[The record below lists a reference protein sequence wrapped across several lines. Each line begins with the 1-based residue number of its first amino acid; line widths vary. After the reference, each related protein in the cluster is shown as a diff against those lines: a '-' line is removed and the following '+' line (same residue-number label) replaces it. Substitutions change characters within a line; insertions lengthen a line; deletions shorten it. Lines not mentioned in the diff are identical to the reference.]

1 MKSFPEKLIAIFVFL
16 FFISCKKESD
26 ASPANHAPL
35 ASLSF
40 IITSADPLTVS
51 FTVTASDADNDPLSY
66 AWDFGQGITKNGS
79 AIETATYDTG
89 KTYTIKVTV
98 SDGHSSPV
106 ILTTTLDAD
115 VTTINIDET
124 QQFQTM
130 EGFGGFGAKDVY
142 WSSGPFTTSEF
153 VNTLMND
160 LGLTILR
167 DNIPTNF
174 EIVNDN
180 SDPFNTD
187 LSKFNLHNST
197 PGHDGKLD
205 DHLQYLKDMK
215 AAGLEKLIVSIWS
228 APPWMKTNNAI
239 SNGTNQNSAPAYNE
253 NPTSTDNQL
262 RTDMYQEFAE
272 MCVAYI
278 KIIKQ
283 ETGLDVYALSVQ
295 NEPRFSQSYA
305 SCVYNGEALRD
316 LLTVVGK
323 RLKDEGLTT
332 KLFVPEDV
340 GWFDGANSLIQPI
353 LADAEA
359 RQYVSFIATH
369 GYAFDGVTASSTD
382 AQTWNKMYG
391 WGAPYS
397 KQLWMTET
405 SGFSNNFKG
414 AMDLAKAIYTAINF
428 GNISAWLFWS
438 ISTSSLDEFSLMN
451 TAGTKSKRYYVSK
464 NFYHYIRPN
473 AIRVKA
479 SAPDG
484 TTIYPLAFT
493 NNDEHSQT
501 IVLIN
506 DNSKEKIIKLSG
518 AGLPAQLN
526 MYVTSEKDDCNDHG
540 LVNSSDNILLPSNS
554 VVTLYKKN

>member
-1 MKSFPEKLIAIFVFL
+1 MKFFSRKMVVIFYGLVS
-16 FFISCKKESD
+16 ISCKKESD
-26 ASPANHAPL
+26 ASIPNHAPL
-35 ASLSF
+35 ANLSF
-40 IITSADPLTVS
+40 LITKADPLTVS
-51 FTVTASDADNDPLSY
+51 FTVTASDGDNDPLNY
-66 AWDFGQGITKNGS
+66 TWDFGQGTTKNGS
-79 AIETATYDTG
+79 AKETVMYDAG
-89 KTYTIKVTV
+89 NTYTIKVTV

-106 ILTTTLDAD
+106 TLTTTLNAGVTIIDIDA
-115 VTTINIDET
+115 T

-142 WSSGPFTTSEF
+142 WSSGPFTSNEF
-153 VNTLMND
+153 VNTLVND

-174 EIVNDN
+174 EIENDN
-180 SDPFNTD
+180 NDPFNTD
-187 LSKFNLHNST
+187 LSKYNLHNTT

-215 AAGLEKLIVSIWS
+215 TAGLEKLIVSVWS
-228 APPWMKTNNAI
+228 APPWMKTNNSI
-239 SNGTNQNSAPAYNE
+239 SNGSNQNSAPLYNS
-253 NPTSTDNQL
+253 NPTNADNQL

-278 KIIKQ
+278 KIIER
-283 ETGLDVYALSVQ
+283 ETGLNVYALSLQ

-316 LLTVVGK
+316 LLKVVGR
-323 RLKDEGLTT
+323 RLHDEGLTT

-353 LADAEA
+353 LADPGAE
-359 RQYVSFIATH
+359 QYVSFIATH

-382 AQTWNKMYG
+382 AQTWKKMYH
-391 WGAPYS
+391 WGSPYN

-414 AMDLAKAIYTAINF
+414 AMDMAKAMYTAINF

-438 ISTSSLDEFSLMN
+438 ISTSTLDEYSLMN
-451 TAGTKSKRYYVSK
+451 SEGIKSKRYYVSE
-464 NFYHYIRPN
+464 NFYRYIRPN
-473 AIRVKA
+473 AVRVKA

-484 TTIYPLAFT
+484 SRIYALAFKSSVE
-493 NNDEHSQT
+493 NSES

-506 DNSKEKIIKLSG
+506 DNSTERLINLAG
-518 AGLPAQLN
+518 AGLPARLN
-526 MYVTSEKDDCNDHG
+526 TYVTSEKDDCTDQG
-540 LVNSSDNILLPSNS
+540 VANSSDNILLPANS

>member
-1 MKSFPEKLIAIFVFL
+1 MKSLLKKLIVIFVFL
-16 FFISCKKESD
+16 FFLSCKKESD
-26 ASPANHAPL
+26 ASPPNHSPV

-40 IITSADPLTVS
+40 AILKADPITVS
-51 FTVTASDADNDPLSY
+51 FAVTASDADNDPLSY
-66 AWDFGQGITKNGS
+66 VWDFGQGTSKNGS
-79 AIETATYDTG
+79 ATETAVYEAG
-89 KTYTIKVTV
+89 NIYTIKVEL

-106 ILTTTLDAD
+106 ILTTSLNAE
-115 VTTINIDET
+115 VAIVSIDET
-124 QQFQTM
+124 QQFQIM

-142 WSSGPFTTSEF
+142 WSNGPFTSSEF
-153 VNTLMND
+153 VSTLMND
-160 LGLTILR
+160 LGVTILR

-180 SDPFNTD
+180 NDPFNTD

-197 PGHDGKLD
+197 PGHDGNLG

-215 AAGLEKLIVSIWS
+215 TAGLEKLIVSIWS
-228 APPWMKTNNAI
+228 APPWMKTNNNI
-239 SNGTNQNSAPAYNE
+239 SNGTTQNSAPAYNP
-253 NPTSTDNQL
+253 NPTSANNQL

-278 KIIKQ
+278 KIIRR
-283 ETGLDVYALSVQ
+283 ETGLDVYALSIQ

-316 LLTVVGK
+316 LLKVAGK
-323 RLKDEGLTT
+323 RLNDEGLTT

-340 GWFDGANSLIQPI
+340 GWFDGANDLIQPI
-353 LADAEA
+353 LADPEA

-391 WGAPYS
+391 WGAPYN

-414 AMDLAKAIYTAINF
+414 AVELAKAMYTAINF

-451 TAGTKSKRYYVSK
+451 TSGAKSKRFYVSK
-464 NFYHYIRPN
+464 NFYRYIRPN
-473 AIRVKA
+473 TVRIKA
-479 SAPDG
+479 SAPGDAA
-484 TTIYPLAFT
+484 IYPLAFK
-493 NNDEHSQT
+493 NNVENSQT
-501 IVLIN
+501 IILIN
-506 DNSKEKIIKLSG
+506 DHSTGRLIKLSG
-518 AGLPAQLN
+518 TGLPAQLN
-526 MYVTSEKDDCNDHG
+526 MYVTSEEDDCNDHG
-540 LVNSSDNILLPSNS
+540 LVNSSDNILLPANS
-554 VVTLYKKN
+554 VITLYKKN